1 MAPGRFDY
9 LWAEAA
15 GRVESPGC
23 GRPGRDEG
31 CSPRRRSRPDSGWD
45 KTQQTRVPLFIREKQ
60 VRSYRILTG
69 VNVVNLVNVPVLNQT
84 VTSSLLISQLYTL
97 SMHVDF
103 YSVQTA
109 LNPHRSLEA
118 TKKC

>member
-31 CSPRRRSRPDSGWD
+31 CSPRSRPDSGWD
-45 KTQQTRVPLFIREKQ
+45 KTQQTRVPLFIRDRQ
-60 VRSYRILTG
+60 VRSDRSPTG

-84 VTSSLLISQLYTL
+84 VTSSVLISQLYIL

-103 YSVQTA
+103 YSVQAA

>member
-1 MAPGRFDY
+1 M
-9 LWAEAA
+9 
-15 GRVESPGC
+15 
-23 GRPGRDEG
+23 
-31 CSPRRRSRPDSGWD
+31 
-45 KTQQTRVPLFIREKQ
+45 PLFIRDKQ

-84 VTSSLLISQLYTL
+84 VTSSLLISQLYIL
-97 SMHVDF
+97 STHVDF

-118 TKKC
+118 TKEC